1 MTHSSLSRV
10 TDTRIEG
17 RVQHVDNEVAHYE
30 NQHEQRDDGHHQVC
44 LALQNG
50 LVGEE
55 ADAVDVEDLLG
66 DHGTTHQGA
75 DVLAEVSDDWNQGVT

>member
-55 ADAVDVEDLLG
+55 ADAVLQRV
-66 DHGTTHQGA
+66 QPA
-75 DVLAEVSDDWNQGVT
+75 IVSTSSSAKSSAAARLDEGL